1 MSARRVKAAFGLK
14 ARTGRA
20 LLVVLAGT
28 VDAPRLLERSQ
39 LPLLPAGVM
48 APYHAAEPL
57 EPAAARRSVRRS
69 IATAHR
75 LAAGGI
81 AAAVQRIVAGG
92 HAVAGCAVLVGK
104 GMPDWSTEEILAV
117 HVRMH
122 QAEGE
127 LFREVLV
134 AGARAVGVE
143 PIRIAEKSAFA
154 DAAARLGLP
163 QAALEGKI
171 ADLGKQAGPPWGKDQ
186 KEAAA
191 AALVA
196 LHA

>member
-1 MSARRVKAAFGLK
+1 MPVNAAFGLK

-20 LLVVLAGT
+20 LLVVVAGS

-48 APYHAAEPL
+48 APYHAAEAL
-57 EPAAARRSVRRS
+57 EPGAARRSVRRS
-69 IATAHR
+69 IAIAHR
-75 LAAGGI
+75 LAASGI
-81 AAAVQRIVAGG
+81 AAVLQRILAGG
-92 HAVAGCAVLVGK
+92 HVLAGGAVLVGK
-104 GMPDWSTEEILAV
+104 GMPDWSTEQIIAV

-134 AGARAVGVE
+134 AGARAAGVE
-143 PIRIAEKSAFA
+143 PVLIAEKSALV
-154 DAAARLGLP
+154 DAAAQLGLTE
-163 QAALEGKI
+163 AALARKLAE
-171 ADLGKQAGPPWGKDQ
+171 LGKQAGPPWGKDQ

-196 LHA
+196 LRA